1 MGWEEHF
8 REGRAVVREVQGQ
21 NEIRVTGGNW
31 EEFLCY
37 GVVSAGWEGPG
48 ESAVNPICPFNTC
61 SISEQDKLKPFY
73 ENPRK
78 KNLQNQGSCLTGSG
92 SSPTHKPTITDF
104 QCAFISTS

>member
-21 NEIRVTGGNW
+21 NKIRVTGGNW

-48 ESAVNPICPFNTC
+48 ESAVNLICPFNTC
-61 SISEQDKLKPFY
+61 SISEQDKMKPFY
-73 ENPRK
+73 ENP
-78 KNLQNQGSCLTGSG
+78 

-104 QCAFISTS
+104 QCAFISTSYSEKECRWWEREGT